1 MKIRTEDFTDVTLA
15 TDDVRLGDG
24 GGVQCT
30 LYMEV
35 DKVVDEVA
43 KIKVDKVA
51 NMVMKKEGFADLT
64 LTIDD
69 TCGDGWVVMGVVD
82 MEVANMVK

>member
-1 MKIRTEDFTDVTLA
+1 MMMLEWVME
-15 TDDVRLGDG
+15 V
-24 GGVQCT
+24 V
-30 LYMEV
+30 YMEV